1 MIDENLM
8 KFIEDYP
15 KLVKSLI
22 SHNLFNFNLR
32 KRLKSFS
39 KILQSSDF
47 SLEQSND
54 IFYRVLRRYRMFK
67 NKLS

>member
-22 SHNLFNFNLR
+22 SHNLFNFI
-32 KRLKSFS
+32 KEK
-39 KILQSSDF
+39 D
-47 SLEQSND
+47 
-54 IFYRVLRRYRMFK
+54 
-67 NKLS
+67 